1 MSRQSILAS
10 KTLPASTH
18 ERFIAAMN
26 LFVSPQIVLS
36 DKPGTTRLTPVRS
49 IRQVC
54 LDVRLDVVFSAKAF
68 AAVGEETF
76 ELMVAGVRASDV
88 TRHHVVGDIG
98 LSDATTFDGTVVDVR
113 AATPAV
119 VFLR

>member
-1 MSRQSILAS
+1 
-10 KTLPASTH
+10 
-18 ERFIAAMN
+18 MN
-26 LFVSPQIVLS
+26 LFMSPQIMLS
-36 DKPGTTRLTPVRS
+36 DKPRTTRLTPVRS

-54 LDVRLDVVFSAKAF
+54 LDVRLNVILPAKAF

-76 ELMVAGVRASDV
+76 EFMVAGVGTGDV
-88 TRHHVVGDIG
+88 TCHHVIGDIG

-113 AATPAV
+113 AVTPAV